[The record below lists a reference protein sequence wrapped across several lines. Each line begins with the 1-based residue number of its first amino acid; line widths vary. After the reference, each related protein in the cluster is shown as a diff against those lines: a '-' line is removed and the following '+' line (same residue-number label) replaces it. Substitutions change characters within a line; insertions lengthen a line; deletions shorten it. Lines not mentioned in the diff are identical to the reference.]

1 MMQQSHQ
8 LHASIRSLIES
19 YFSCLRRPVRKNL
32 ARLTCAFLHLA
43 WSIRFGYGGLHLTSI
58 ARVLPQGKKFKS
70 SYKWLSRFLKC
81 KYFDASSLA
90 ECMLAL
96 ILGQKPPSWVIVLV
110 DQTTVNGVEVVN
122 AAIPFQGRAVPVA
135 WVDFEYPWKT
145 VDPASQNTIERYL
158 LTWLGLAV
166 PRGVRLILIF
176 DRGYARVELIK
187 DLKHGQQP
195 FLIRA
200 RRKVIVRTKVRG
212 RQRRLSLGRLPHR
225 MGRAIRYRHVLY
237 HSQKAEPVDVIVYRG
252 KGFQEP
258 WFLIVPP
265 DSEAWLPTEE
275 VVRRYRQRM
284 QIEQC
289 FRDWKSHLGLRGLH
303 LQVQKSERL
312 LRVLMGFTLAYLIV
326 LLLGADPF
334 AEKLRPYFEQQRRK
348 PRHGTCKVLS
358 VLSIALQVLSDSR
371 WEQRARKRLIEILA
385 RLAQGRGVALLP
397 AFSP

>member
-1 MMQQSHQ
+1 MNQEKDLLSAVRELVDAH
-8 LHASIRSLIES
+8 
-19 YFSCLRRPVRKNL
+19 FSDLRRTVRKNL

-90 ECMLAL
+90 ECMLAV

-135 WVDFEYPWKT
+135 WVDFEYRSPFAKHHRT
-145 VDPASQNTIERYL
+145 LPAHLVGR
-158 LTWLGLAV
+158 AV

-187 DLKHGQQP
+187 DLKHRQQP
-195 FLIRA
+195 FLIRG
-200 RRKVIVRTKVRG
+200 RRKVIVQTKVRG

-225 MGRAIRYRHVLY
+225 MGRPLRYRLVLY

-275 VVRRYRQRM
+275 VVRLYRQRM

-289 FRDWKSHLGLRGLH
+289 FRDWKSNLGLSGLH

-312 LRVLMGFTLAYLIV
+312 LRVLMGFPLAYLIV
-326 LLLGADPF
+326 LLLGTDPF